1 MDASIRQ
8 EMRDFL
14 TSRRARITPEQAGL
28 RTFGN
33 SARRVPGLRRE
44 EVASL
49 AGVSVDYYNRL
60 ERGNAAGVSDT
71 VLDALAR
78 ALMLDDAER
87 AHLFDL
93 ARGGQA
99 SAPRKRR
106 RSQRQGIRPAV
117 QQMLDA
123 MSGVAA
129 FVRNARLDI
138 VGANQLFRALYSDHF
153 DDPTQPQNMARFLFL
168 DPRATS
174 FFVEWDQVANDVV
187 ALLRTEAGRDPHDR
201 DLTDLVG
208 ELSMRSEPFRKL
220 WATHNIRAHDPGAKR
235 FYHPL
240 VGELTL
246 TFETLELVGDP
257 GLTLTVYTP
266 EPGTKSAEALN
277 LLGSWTT
284 PDPADGRVRQ
294 EHHRGTRGN

>member
-1 MDASIRQ
+1 MDTSPGQ

-14 TSRRARITPEQAGL
+14 TSRRAKITPEQAGL

-93 ARGGQA
+93 ARAGQA
-99 SAPRKRR
+99 TTPRKRR
-106 RSQRQGIRPAV
+106 RSPQQGIRPAV

-123 MSGVAA
+123 MAGVPA

-138 VGANQLFRALYSDHF
+138 VGANRLFRALYSDHF
-153 DDPTQPQNMARFLFL
+153 DDPTQPQNTARFLFL
-168 DPRATS
+168 DARATS
-174 FFVEWDQVANDVV
+174 FYVEWDRIANDVV
-187 ALLRTEAGRDPHDR
+187 ALLRTEAGRDSHDR

-220 WATHNIRAHDPGAKR
+220 WAAHNIRGHDPGAKR

-240 VGELTL
+240 VGELSL
-246 TFETLELVGDP
+246 TFEALELVGDP
-257 GLTLTVYTP
+257 GLTMTVYTP
-266 EPGTKSAEALN
+266 APGTKSEEALN
-277 LLGSWTT
+277 LLGSWTAT
-284 PDPADGRVRQ
+284 PDPVEADAAHDQ
-294 EHHRGTRGN
+294 